1 MTDIKTA
8 LTDLLDRELGLDDA
22 LDRHFTPDYR
32 QRTDGTW
39 SDRAEFA
46 SHIAHLRSIV
56 GSARTN
62 VIDEHRDG
70 TRYADRH
77 TVDVAK
83 LDGGC
88 VVQEVYLFGEFAA
101 DGRFLRIE
109 ETTLMLAGEEADR
122 DLGSAR

>member
-1 MTDIKTA
+1 MTNIKAA
-8 LTDLLDRELGLDDA
+8 LTDLFDRELALDNA
-22 LDRHFTPDYR
+22 LDRHFAPDYR

-46 SHIAHLRSIV
+46 DHIAHLRSIIR
-56 GSARTN
+56 SADIN
-62 VIDEHRDG
+62 IIDEHRDG

-83 LDGGC
+83 VNGGR
-88 VVQEVYLFGEFAA
+88 VVQEVYLFGQFAA
-101 DGRFLRIE
+101 DGRFLRVD

-122 DLGSAR
+122 DLGNSR

>member
-8 LTDLLDRELGLDDA
+8 LTDLLGRELALDDA

-46 SHIAHLRSIV
+46 AHIAHLRSIV
-56 GSARTN
+56 RSADID
-62 VIDEHRDG
+62 VVDEHRDG
-70 TRYADRH
+70 ARYAERH
-77 TVDVAK
+77 VVDVAK
-83 LDGGC
+83 VDGGR
-88 VVQEVYLFGEFAA
+88 VVQEVYLFGQFAA
-101 DGRFLRIE
+101 DGRFSRVE

-122 DLGSAR
+122 DLGSSR